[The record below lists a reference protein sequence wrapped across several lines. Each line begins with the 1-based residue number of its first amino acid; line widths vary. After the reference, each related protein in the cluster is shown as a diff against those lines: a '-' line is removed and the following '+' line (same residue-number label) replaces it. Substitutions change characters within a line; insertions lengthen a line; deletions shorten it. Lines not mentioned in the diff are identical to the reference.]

1 MLFSLVF
8 LYVRRIIDYGQT
20 PSHTPYLWLISSMN
34 RFYRLEKPAGRYVPI
49 VQSLKYK
56 FEVASRVIKQ
66 LSVDPSCSYQFLVD
80 RLTADS
86 RLKAAGVTRN
96 SSGSMGGGGDDSRG
110 GSGGGRADGGVG
122 AGSRKKRRTTTG
134 GGAGCDENDLEDDE
148 KEDGEEEVD
157 FPVSSGQGAG
167 MSPQGGSGVSP
178 SQGGRETSSLPNTP
192 KLSTAAAAFSSSSG
206 VPGQEDD
213 EDMSE
218 RSPQLGPSD
227 SAGARGE
234 GGVASGQQLLS
245 GCLSP
250 SQEGT
255 SSSGSSSG
263 PACASDMGNLVLPA
277 GLCSSSLAL
286 DPSSLFTA
294 SKFISALAV
303 KKNKN
308 CHLLSLSDPDGTGV
322 RTLPDGSISP
332 ESPWGA
338 AFAVEG
344 CTEES
349 LIEVFPF
356 LESQVAAFEA
366 STGTTGLVGSPFMNA
381 LRARVLKWAG
391 KLEDQSGID
400 EVPPVQQS
408 MTPEILG
415 GRTPEG
421 GLFMHQPPE
430 VVAKLD
436 DLAAFAAHGL
446 HPGMSPATYGGA
458 GAGPDGGP
466 SSQLDSSTGFIDPSA
481 FYGSPAGGVSG
492 GGGRSRRRGGRV
504 PAKVAKAG
512 SAFSLYGDGHREGR
526 SHPRNARNA
535 SGDQSEVGDEGDEQS
550 IGAGRDQDSAS
561 IEGGGKRSGSSG
573 VKREPDDAGRKKEG
587 DAGGAGRLGGGE
599 GGGDEEGSSS
609 SSTRKTK
616 KEEDNKWTTD
626 VKEEEK
632 EEDNIDKDDEDD
644 LLMAL
649 PDWGAP
655 GDPVDVKDELDLDPE
670 DPTVR
675 PYLSDVSPGIYVS
688 SCMLYEGVD

>member
-1 MLFSLVF
+1 
-8 LYVRRIIDYGQT
+8 
-20 PSHTPYLWLISSMN
+20 MN

-56 FEVASRVIKQ
+56 FEVASRVVKQ
-66 LSVDPSCSYQFLVD
+66 LSVDPLCSYQFLVD

-96 SSGSMGGGGDDSRG
+96 PSESAGDETRG
-110 GSGGGRADGGVG
+110 GARAD
-122 AGSRKKRRTTTG
+122 AAARKKRPRSTTG
-134 GGAGCDENDLEDDE
+134 GGGGCEENDLEEDE
-148 KEDGEEEVD
+148 KEDAEEEVD
-157 FPVSSGQGAG
+157 FPVSSSQANT
-167 MSPQGGSGVSP
+167 MSPQGGGCLGASASP
-178 SQGGRETSSLPNTP
+178 GRETSSLSSTP
-192 KLSTAAAAFSSSSG
+192 KLSTAAGFSSSC
-206 VPGQEDD
+206 VPGQDDD
-213 EDMSE
+213 EE
-218 RSPQLGPSD
+218 RSPQLGPSG
-227 SAGARGE
+227 SGGGAGE
-234 GGVASGQQLLS
+234 GAGGASGQQQQQLLS

-250 SQEGT
+250 SQEGAA
-255 SSSGSSSG
+255 SSGSSST
-263 PACASDMGNLVLPA
+263 PPCASDMGNLVLPA

-322 RTLPDGSISP
+322 RTLPDGSTSP

-366 STGTTGLVGSPFMNA
+366 STGASGLVGSPFMNA

-391 KLEDQSGID
+391 KLEEQSGVD

-430 VVAKLD
+430 IVAKLD
-436 DLAAFAAHGL
+436 DLAALAAHGL
-446 HPGMSPATYGGA
+446 HPGMSPATFGGGGGSDGGGA
-458 GAGPDGGP
+458 SP
-466 SSQLDSSTGFIDPSA
+466 QLDSVSGLIDPSG
-481 FYGSPAGGVSG
+481 FYPHGGTAGVGTGGS

-504 PAKVAKAG
+504 AAKGGKAG
-512 SAFSLYGDGHREGR
+512 SALSLYGDGSSREAR
-526 SHPRNARNA
+526 SHTRHARNL
-535 SGDQSEVGDEGDEQS
+535 SGEVSEVGDDGEEQL
-550 IGAGRDQDSAS
+550 GGGGRDQDGPPGG
-561 IEGGGKRSGSSG
+561 IEVGGGKRGGGGGGGAAG
-573 VKREPDDAGRKKEG
+573 VKREPDDARKKEG
-587 DAGGAGRLGGGE
+587 E
-599 GGGDEEGSSS
+599 GGGGARSLGAGEGEEEGA
-609 SSTRKTK
+609 RKTK
-616 KEEDNKWTTD
+616 KEDDKWAND
-626 VKEEEK
+626 VKKEAEK
-632 EEDNIDKDDEDD
+632 EEDMEKDEEEDF
-644 LLMAL
+644 LAMF

-655 GDPVDVKDELDLDPE
+655 GDPVDAKDELDLDPE
-670 DPTVR
+670 DPVVR
-675 PYLSDVSPGIYVS
+675 LFAAIPAVASFPVLPR
-688 SCMLYEGVD
+688 